1 MKNKQ
6 KIDKRKKNDDLL
18 GEIFTRLP
26 LAIFFSFIGSAI
38 PDWSPAIFKVNIS
51 LIILGT
57 IISIIIYHKVSDPR
71 TMWNRVSFILFFL
84 LGFFSITPFL
94 RLAQGTLIF
103 WVLLGAY
110 LLYILNFTLRY
121 LTVFHG
127 VQVSGL
133 AKIRS
138 SMIWGTFLLFIGSF
152 FLVNETGNIFM
163 QILLNN
169 PPPLI
174 FSILFYLGGLLFTL
188 MSSILLIDN

>member
-6 KIDKRKKNDDLL
+6 KKNKRKKNDDLL

-26 LAIFFSFIGSAI
+26 LAIFFNFIGSAV
-38 PDWSPAIFKVNIS
+38 PDWSPAIFKLNIA

-84 LGFFSITPFL
+84 LGFFLITPFL

-110 LLYILNFTLRY
+110 LLYILNFALRY
-121 LTVFHG
+121 LTVYHG

-138 SMIWGTFLLFIGSF
+138 TMIWGTFLLFIGSF
-152 FLVNETGNIFM
+152 FLINENGNIFM
-163 QILLNN
+163 QILVSN

-188 MSSILLIDN
+188 LSFILLIDN